1 MNRIRL
7 FYFYEAGAIL
17 RAINAIRH
25 DTKLDD
31 SIYSLYR
38 AETVVAGLL
47 NQQLV
52 PLRSSKPFAEELLAS
67 IKRLTRGQE
76 RDRILS
82 FMEAYTLTNA
92 LAQFNT
98 AFNGEMGIADT
109 YVVSPKRGYDT
120 PTLIQAGEVLFP
132 AELSIKVPESLADL
146 REAGKCIAFELPTA
160 AAFHLHRAN
169 ESVLHRYF
177 DCVTNGEPRPVNRN
191 MGDYLAVLE
200 RKNAAEKKV
209 RSALRDLKDLHR
221 NPLVHPEHSL
231 DSIDQALAILG
242 SVHAVMVYLLE
253 AIPDPRLSNGAVGAL
268 SLIPVGGIV
277 G

>member
-1 MNRIRL
+1 
-7 FYFYEAGAIL
+7 
-17 RAINAIRH
+17 
-25 DTKLDD
+25 
-31 SIYSLYR
+31 
-38 AETVVAGLL
+38 
-47 NQQLV
+47 
-52 PLRSSKPFAEELLAS
+52 
-67 IKRLTRGQE
+67 
-76 RDRILS
+76 
-82 FMEAYTLTNA
+82 
-92 LAQFNT
+92 
-98 AFNGEMGIADT
+98 
-109 YVVSPKRGYDT
+109 
-120 PTLIQAGEVLFP
+120 
-132 AELSIKVPESLADL
+132 
-146 REAGKCIAFELPTA
+146 
-160 AAFHLHRAN
+160 
-169 ESVLHRYF
+169 
-177 DCVTNGEPRPVNRN
+177 